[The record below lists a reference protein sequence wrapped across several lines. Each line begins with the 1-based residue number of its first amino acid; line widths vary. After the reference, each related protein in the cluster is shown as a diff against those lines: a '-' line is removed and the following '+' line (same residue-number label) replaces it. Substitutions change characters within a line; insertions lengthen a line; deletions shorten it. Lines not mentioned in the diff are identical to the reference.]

1 MIQYLKEKKSNK
13 YKTMVIAQVIN
24 VDKVLQPDL
33 FVTTYEI

>member
-1 MIQYLKEKKSNK
+1 
-13 YKTMVIAQVIN
+13 MVIAQVIN